1 MRARGFT
8 LIEVLVVI
16 AVIAV
21 LLGVLVP
28 TLAAARE
35 SGRSAVCMSN
45 LRQAAVVCR
54 LYADEHG
61 GLSPAIGIPY
71 GSSPNWALVV
81 LEGTGR
87 AGEGS
92 ELYGESTV
100 LVCPSGRA
108 RIGGAMTR
116 TYAINA
122 TGHAR
127 DAADPL
133 RASDPDHYDSQQ
145 AHIRMDLADPARS
158 GPLLI
163 DSTIAP
169 PEPGSPPPT
178 RTASVI
184 DFRQAPHVVQRI
196 GLVHGKKRA
205 NRADLDTSVRSITLE
220 LPAVPESWYQPLP

>member
-8 LIEVLVVI
+8 LIEALVVI

-21 LLGVLVP
+21 LVGILVP
-28 TLAAARE
+28 TLGAARE

-54 LYADEHG
+54 LYADDHAG
-61 GLSPAIGIPY
+61 YSPSIGIPY
-71 GSSPNWALVV
+71 AALPNWALVV
-81 LEGTGR
+81 LEGSGR
-87 AGEGS
+87 AGAGS

-100 LVCPSGRA
+100 LVCPSTRA
-108 RIGGAMTR
+108 SMGAAMTR

-127 DAADPL
+127 DVSDPL
-133 RASDPDHYDSQQ
+133 RASDPDNYDLEQS
-145 AHIRMDLADPARS
+145 HIRMDLADSARS

-169 PEPGSPPPT
+169 PVPGSPPPT
-178 RTASVI
+178 RTASMI
-184 DFRQAPHVVQRI
+184 DFRQPLHVAQRV
-196 GLVHGKKRA
+196 GLVHGRKRSNHA
-205 NRADLDTSVRSITLE
+205 GLDTSVRSISIE
-220 LPAVPESWYQPLP
+220 LPGIPENWKQPLP